1 MRTIKTLAQ
10 SILAV
15 VLFYSCDQGIDGLT
29 QVNPGADA
37 SAPQVTINY
46 PLEGTTIKVLE
57 SVTSITV
64 DFEVTDDIEVATIE
78 ASIDGNKIATMN
90 NFLDYRRVLVEDL
103 IYDNLDDGSHEFTVN
118 ASDLEGKTTSVTV
131 NFVKEP
137 AYVAQYSGET
147 LYMPFDGDY
156 FDLVGLRPAEQVGS
170 PGFLGEGFVGLNA
183 YEGALESY
191 LTLPTEGLQESEFSA
206 IFWIN
211 VNDAANIAGSKRAG
225 VLIMSP
231 PLIDGTSNDLTKGFR
246 FFREEVGENQRFK
259 LNVGSGSSG
268 HWFDGGEAADVSP
281 DAGWTHMAITMSQ
294 TTATVYINGEVVSSG
309 DFPGLDWTDCDIL
322 SIMSGAPNFSGWNH
336 WSDQSSIDELRMF
349 DRALSQ
355 DEIQNI
361 MTAEAGGFVGT
372 FDGEMFYMPFEGDTM
387 EMFTASE
394 AEVVGSPGF
403 AGEGASGDNA
413 YAGATDS
420 YLTFPSG
427 SITTAEFSATM
438 WYKLNADPNR
448 AGILVM
454 GPPMANGG
462 ADNDLTKG
470 FRFFRED
477 AGGMQR
483 FKLNV
488 GFGDG
493 GSWFDGGAAADV
505 DPGTATD
512 WIHLAFTISGTEA
525 VVYIDGE
532 VVSQGTFAGVDW
544 TDCDVLSIM
553 SGAPNFTG
561 WNHWSDLSHMDEL
574 RLYDKAL
581 SQEEVQSV
589 MSLDQ

>member
-29 QVNPGADA
+29 QVDPGADA

-57 SVTSITV
+57 LVTSITV

-90 NFLDYRRVLVEDL
+90 NFLDYRRVVVDDL
-103 IYDNLDDGSHEFTVN
+103 NYDGLDDGDHIFTVN
-118 ASDLEGKTTSVTV
+118 ATDLDGKTTSVTV

-137 AYVAQYSGET
+137 AYVPLYTGET

-156 FDLVGLRPAEQVGS
+156 FDLVGLRPADEAGS
-170 PGFLGEGFVGLNA
+170 PGFFGEGFVGLNA

-206 IFWIN
+206 VFWIN
-211 VNDAANIAGSKRAG
+211 VNDAANIVGSKRAG

-231 PLIDGTSNDLTKGFR
+231 PMIDGTSNDLTKGFR
-246 FFREEVGENQRFK
+246 LFREEVGGNQRFK
-259 LNVGSGSSG
+259 LNIGSGSSG

-294 TTATVYINGEVVSSG
+294 TTATVYINGEVVSTG

-322 SIMSGAPNFSGWNH
+322 SIMSGAPNFTGWNH

-349 DRALSQ
+349 NRALSQ
-355 DEIQNI
+355 GEIQNI
-361 MTAEAGGFVGT
+361 MTTEAGGFVGT

-394 AEVVGSPGF
+394 AAVVGSPGF
-403 AGEGASGDNA
+403 AGEGAFGDNA
-413 YAGATDS
+413 YAGGIDS
-420 YLTFPSG
+420 YLTFPTG
-427 SITTAEFSATM
+427 GITTSEFSATM
-438 WYKLNADPNR
+438 WYKVNADPNR

-454 GPPMANGG
+454 GPPMIDGTS
-462 ADNDLTKG
+462 NDLNKG

-505 DPGTATD
+505 DPATD
-512 WIHLAFTISGTEA
+512 TGWIHLAFTISGTEA

-532 VVSQGTFAGVDW
+532 VVSQGAFAGVDW
-544 TDCDVLSIM
+544 TDCNVLSIM

-561 WNHWSDLSHMDEL
+561 WNHWYDLSYLDEL
-574 RLYDKAL
+574 RLFDKAL

-589 MSLDQ
+589 MNLDL